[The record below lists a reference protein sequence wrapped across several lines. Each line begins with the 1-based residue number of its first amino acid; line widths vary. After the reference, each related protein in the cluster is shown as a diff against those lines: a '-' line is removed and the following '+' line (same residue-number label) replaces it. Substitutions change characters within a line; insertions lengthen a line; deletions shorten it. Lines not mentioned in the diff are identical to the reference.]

1 MSAHTAICSFTSSLS
16 PTVCFSRI
24 LCSWPHPTPFGG
36 AQERCQ
42 DDLPSGRQ
50 LVPVS
55 TAAASHFIQPHTRL
69 LQTSPRTQALD
80 KCRWKLDLAPLSF
93 GTTAAQQIV
102 GPARKQSSWPTRMC
116 PASSVDVPQ
125 SRRAHRGLKEFN
137 LHGVRSPSADS
148 HRAKPCTF
156 LCGSSSII
164 VLKNI

>member
-1 MSAHTAICSFTSSLS
+1 MVQNLRCLVCTHRHLLVYLQSFTHSLFHKNS
-16 PTVCFSRI
+16 LFLAAPD
-24 LCSWPHPTPFGG
+24 PAFGG

-93 GTTAAQQIV
+93 GTPQLLNRSSALQENNRL
-102 GPARKQSSWPTRMC
+102 GLPACAPQAVWTFRK
-116 PASSVDVPQ
+116 VV
-125 SRRAHRGLKEFN
+125 AHTWG
-137 LHGVRSPSADS
+137 
-148 HRAKPCTF
+148 
-156 LCGSSSII
+156 
-164 VLKNI
+164 